1 MALQQ
6 LNTTELDFDKIKA
19 NIKQHFLRQDSAY
32 ADWNFEGSSLN
43 LMLDVLAYNTHYNAI
58 LAHMAVNESFID
70 SAQIRKNV
78 VSHAKLVGYTPRS
91 ARSARAEIAFNLVIN
106 SSLNKY
112 SISRGQ
118 KFTSQLDEV
127 TYNFIS
133 LSDNIGINISP
144 ATTASASSTY
154 EFKGVVIYEGT
165 LKVSSYRV
173 NNALSMQKFVID
185 ETNVDISSLN
195 VRVRDHTN
203 SANYLV
209 YTAYGSGN
217 YKTLE
222 DLNDNSY
229 VFFVYENIYGKFE
242 ISFGNG
248 IFGKRLDNLNIVE
261 LEYILTSGPMA
272 NFINDFK
279 MYGYESTAITT
290 TKIAGGGDEKEDI
303 ESVRFNAPISII
315 TQNRAVT
322 ANDYQSLIMREY
334 SDIQTMNVWG
344 GENHAPP
351 EYGKVFI
358 SIKPKTAEQITD
370 VQKADI
376 LKTLLE
382 KKVVTIT
389 PIFIDVDFTY
399 IYMDVF
405 FKFNSNLSRE
415 SQTELETIVR
425 KSIKNFNISQLESFD
440 NVFRYSNLLKT
451 VDNSNIAIL
460 NSFAQIYLYKKMTVY
475 AGEAM
480 AVVLDFNATVYAKHS
495 LASSIISTDEFIY
508 NAQKAQFSD
517 EAIGGDSVNRNIYM
531 HYSGS
536 PAFKIL
542 TSVGNLN
549 IVTGLVNI
557 YPIDSDEDIVIRIY
571 IEPNSYDLAPERNQL
586 LTIDHDSS
594 TVTGE
599 ADTIA
604 ISGTAGIAN
613 YHTFAKN

>member
-144 ATTASASSTY
+144 GTTGSASSTY

-203 SANYLV
+203 SANYVV

-229 VFFVYENIYGKFE
+229 VFFVYENIYGKYE

-261 LEYILTSGPMA
+261 LEYILTSGSIA

-279 MYGYESTAITT
+279 MDGYESTAITA

-344 GENHAPP
+344 GENHVPP

-425 KSIKNFNISQLESFD
+425 KSIKIFNISQLESFD

-495 LASSIISTDEFIY
+495 LSSSIISTDEFIY

-557 YPIDSDEDIVIRIY
+557 YPIDSDEDIAIRIY

>member
-32 ADWNFEGSSLN
+32 TDWNFEGSSLN

-91 ARSARAEIAFNLVIN
+91 ARSARAEIKFNLGIN
-106 SSLNKY
+106 SNLDKY

-118 KFTSQLDEV
+118 NFTSQLDEV
-127 TYNFIS
+127 TYNFIC
-133 LSDNIGINISP
+133 LSDNIGENIGPGSV
-144 ATTASASSTY
+144 SSTY
-154 EFKGVVIYEGT
+154 EFKDVVIYEGI

-222 DLNDNSY
+222 DLTDNSY
-229 VFFVYENIYGKFE
+229 VFFIYENVYGKYE

-261 LEYILTSGPMA
+261 LEYILTSGSAA
-272 NFINDFK
+272 NYINDFK
-279 MYGYESTAITT
+279 MSGYETVITT

-344 GENHAPP
+344 GENHVPP

-370 VQKADI
+370 VQKTDI

-425 KSIKNFNISQLESFD
+425 KSIKIFNISQLESFD

-517 EAIGGDSVNRNIYM
+517 EAIAGDSVNRNIYM

-557 YPIDSDEDIVIRIY
+557 YPIDSDEDIAIRIY

-613 YHTFAKN
+613 YRTFAKN